1 MTSERKEFGDDARV
15 VVEIDG
21 VVATVCLNRPAKKN
35 ALDLGMFDAII
46 AAGEWIQTVT
56 SLRAVIL
63 RGAGGCFCSGLDIQS
78 VMADPSVAVPKLMDE
93 RTGPANQAQRVGWI
107 WREVS
112 VPVIAA
118 IEGVAFGGG
127 LQIAAGADIRIGG
140 NDARFSVMEAK
151 YGLIPDMGITK
162 TLAPLVRPDRLK
174 ELVWT
179 GRVVDADEALELGI
193 LTSKEVDPV
202 AAAVALANTIAE
214 KSPHATRAAKAMLD
228 QAEGLSVEDAFV
240 LESDLQRPLLGSPNQ
255 MEAVR
260 AAFERR
266 TPNFTDVE
274 PTSD

>member
-1 MTSERKEFGDDARV
+1 MSGERKEFGEDARV
-15 VVEIDG
+15 IVEVDAA
-21 VVATVCLNRPAKKN
+21 VATVCLNRPAKKN
-35 ALDLGMFDAII
+35 ALDLAMFDAIV
-46 AAGEWIQTVT
+46 AAGEFVQ
-56 SLRAVIL
+56 SLPAVRAVVL

-93 RTGPANQAQRVGWI
+93 RVGPANQAQRVGWI

-127 LQIAAGADIRIGG
+127 LQIAAGADIRLAHPS
-140 NDARFSVMEAK
+140 ARVAVMEAK

-162 TLAPLVRPDRLK
+162 TLASFVRPDHLK

-179 GRVVDADEALELGI
+179 GRVVEANEALELGI
-193 LTSKEVDPV
+193 VTALVDDPV
-202 AAAVALANTIAE
+202 AAATEMARTIAG

-228 QAEGLSVEDAFV
+228 QAPLLSTTDAFL

-255 MEAVR
+255 MEAVM

-266 TPNFTDVE
+266 DPNFVDVE
-274 PTSD
+274 G